1 MNLRSISSTVYF
13 CEKSIALHLTSLFM
27 LSSCVSQQSVEYL
40 QNKSNDTILAYGEA
54 SIDNYKIQPDDELLI
69 QVNSLD
75 DPFANVFLASSAQ
88 QPVNSGS
95 VQPYGASLVS
105 YTVDKEGYLA
115 LPVIGRISVTG
126 KTLSEINETITT
138 SLTKVLRQPTV
149 NVKLVSRY
157 VSVLGEVRNPG
168 RFSYSQEKMTILDA
182 LGMAGD
188 ITDYGNRKEV
198 ILVRSENGINQRVVV
213 NLACSDVLSS
223 GYFYIRPNDIV
234 YVKPLQ
240 RKFWDLR
247 LFPYGTILSAL
258 TATILMWS
266 LLD

>member
-1 MNLRSISSTVYF
+1 MSPRVYFYGRSIA
-13 CEKSIALHLTSLFM
+13 IALIVALPLFTS
-27 LSSCVSQQSVEYL
+27 CISQHSVEYL
-40 QNKSNDTILAYGEA
+40 QNKSNDTIRAFREA
-54 SIDNYKIQPDDELLI
+54 SLDNYKIQPDDELFI

-75 DPFANVFLASSAQ
+75 DPFANAFLTSSGQ
-88 QPVNSGS
+88 QPLNGGN
-95 VQPYGASLVS
+95 VQPYGASLIS
-105 YTVDKEGYLA
+105 YSVDKDGFLI
-115 LPVIGRISVTG
+115 LPVIGKLSVAG
-126 KTLSEINETITT
+126 KTLTEISETITA

-149 NVKLVSRY
+149 IVKLVSRY

-168 RFSYSQEKMTILDA
+168 RYPYSQEKITVLDA

-198 ILVRSENGINQRVVV
+198 ILVRNENGVNNRIIL
-213 NLACSDVLSS
+213 NLASSEVLSS

-247 LFPYGTILSAL
+247 LFPYGTIISTV
-258 TATILMWS
+258 TAAILMWS